1 MHEVLV
7 WWGGR
12 CGYSCDDD
20 EGNRRQLPPRVIL
33 TTEVSPFRLLGEQ
46 PAPPLH
52 PLFSSETT
60 SLMKWEYIK
69 FWNLVRKFRRY
80 SLPLPL
86 SASLLL
92 RRNVESAAPRHRGA
106 PGSAMHLQTSTHQS
120 LRFFTSR
127 WHRQVPSRLPCLER
141 SAEEEWRPWTLGL
154 WGVSQAAPGC
164 PASV

>member
-1 MHEVLV
+1 MVIAVMMMREI
-7 WWGGR
+7 GGSFLLR
-12 CGYSCDDD
+12 SS
-20 EGNRRQLPPRVIL
+20 RPLK
-33 TTEVSPFRLLGEQ
+33 SPHLDYWASNL
-46 PAPPLH
+46 LH

-80 SLPLPL
+80 SLPLQL

-141 SAEEEWRPWTLGL
+141 SGEEEWRP
-154 WGVSQAAPGC
+154 
-164 PASV
+164 